1 MSLQDD
7 AIIETAIEV
16 RSPFTVVAGL
26 PLFRD
31 LDPELLGEIANEI
44 EWFSL
49 PGGTTL
55 FDAGE
60 EADAVYFVI
69 TGCLGAY
76 APDSGRTRFLGRI
89 VAGESVGEMALIS
102 GKPRSATVIALR
114 DSEIGRWSKQ
124 AFEHLMLHHPQGLL
138 RIAQLTV
145 QRLETMQAQHGR
157 TQRAAL
163 KTFAIVPHDFEVD
176 AVSLPRP

>member
-1 MSLQDD
+1 MKAFAFLKVLPDLPIWGMQNSAHFPTMSLVDD
-7 AIIETAIEV
+7 TITETAIEV
-16 RSPFTVVAGL
+16 RSPLAVVGKL

-31 LDPELLGEIANEI
+31 LDVELIAEIANEI

-55 FDAGE
+55 FEAGE
-60 EADAVYFVI
+60 DADAVYFVI

-76 APDSGRTRFLGRI
+76 VRDGASGSRLVGRV

-114 DSEIGRWSKQ
+114 DSEVGRWSKQ

-138 RIAQLTV
+138 R
-145 QRLETMQAQHGR
+145 
-157 TQRAAL
+157 
-163 KTFAIVPHDFEVD
+163 
-176 AVSLPRP
+176 